1 MLFSA
6 QILFN
11 ILNTLVLV
19 LCQHSDRQQLIFKI
33 DTGLSKLFHY
43 TYCIFNGLYIYLLL
57 TCCQLNKIKMVLS
70 VRKDHQLIR
79 TDSTDVSLKAVAC
92 STFIINTTIIIT
104 TLLFQQFFV
113 QINKLQNT
121 TYFIKQV
128 NKSRL
133 ST

>member
-1 MLFSA
+1 
-6 QILFN
+6 
-11 ILNTLVLV
+11 
-19 LCQHSDRQQLIFKI
+19 
-33 DTGLSKLFHY
+33 
-43 TYCIFNGLYIYLLL
+43 
-57 TCCQLNKIKMVLS
+57 MVLS

-92 STFIINTTIIIT
+92 SSFIINTTIIIT